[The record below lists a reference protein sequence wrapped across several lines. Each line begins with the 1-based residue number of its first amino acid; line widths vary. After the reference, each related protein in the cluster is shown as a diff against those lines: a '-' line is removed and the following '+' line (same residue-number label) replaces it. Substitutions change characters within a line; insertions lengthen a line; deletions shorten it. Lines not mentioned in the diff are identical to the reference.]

1 MPTADERALG
11 ERLAAVEQRVEDL
24 RSDIRVVQ
32 RTIEGPP
39 REESIRGRLHKLES
53 NDIAAQAATA
63 ALETART
70 LRDRSL
76 SRSEKIVVALFTGVI
91 TICTVVTTVSVL
103 VQHTH

>member
-1 MPTADERALG
+1 MPAADERALG

-24 RSDIRVVQ
+24 RSDIRVMQ

-53 NDIAAQAATA
+53 SDVAAQAASA
-63 ALETART
+63 ALETARSI
-70 LRDRSL
+70 RDRAL
-76 SRSEKIVVALFTGVI
+76 SRSEKIIVACFTGVI

-103 VQHTH
+103 MQHTH